1 MNNKLIKKII
11 NVFKRKTTYGELT
24 FKGVNE
30 LIKALDIKDDY
41 DGVFLDI
48 GSGYGKTVIA
58 IKEMFT
64 KSKCYGIEII
74 KERIE
79 IANKLKWS
87 TKVRF
92 IQGDLKNNKETI
104 QKADI
109 IFTNSLMFS
118 NEDMEFIINNN
129 KGILIHN
136 NNNFKSNEKIRLTCS
151 WSSKKQNFYKINT
164 NTNR

>member
-1 MNNKLIKKII
+1 MKDKLIKKII

-30 LIKALDIKDDY
+30 LIQALDIKDDY
-41 DGVFLDI
+41 NGVFLDI

-58 IKEMFT
+58 IKEMFA

-74 KERIE
+74 KERVE

-87 TKVRF
+87 TKVDF
-92 IQGDLKNNKETI
+92 IEGDLRDNKKII
-104 QKADI
+104 QKANI
-109 IFTNSLMFS
+109 IYTNSLMFS
-118 NEDMEFIINNN
+118 KEDMEFIINNN

-136 NNNFKSNEKIRLTCS
+136 NHNFKSNEKIRLTCS
-151 WSSKKQNFYKINT
+151 WSSRKQNFYKINT